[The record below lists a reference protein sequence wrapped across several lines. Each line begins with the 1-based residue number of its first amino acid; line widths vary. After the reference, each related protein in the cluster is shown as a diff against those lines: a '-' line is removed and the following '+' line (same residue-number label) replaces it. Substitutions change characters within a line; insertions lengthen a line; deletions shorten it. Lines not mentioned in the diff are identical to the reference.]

1 MMSASDRPPPTF
13 RGETYAAFLFDM
25 DGTLLDSSRVVERVW
40 SAWAKRH
47 GHEPADVLAV
57 CQGLQY
63 RDTLR
68 RFAKPDIDIEAEAAA
83 LLQAELEDTEGVVAI
98 AGVRAL
104 IDGLDPTRWA
114 IVTSA
119 PRALAEARLRA
130 AGLPIPQYFITGES
144 VRLGKPGPEGFLR
157 AAELLSAPI
166 GECLVFEDSPAGVA
180 AGKAA
185 GAKVAIVGDLVAPC
199 GDDLAIRDYL

>member
-1 MMSASDRPPPTF
+1 MSAFDRSPLVF
-13 RGETYAAFLFDM
+13 RGRAYAAFLFDM

-40 SAWAKRH
+40 TAWAARR
-47 GHEPADVLAV
+47 GHDPAAVLAA

-68 RFAKPDIDIEAEAAA
+68 RFATPEAEIEAEARA
-83 LLQAELEDTEGVVAI
+83 LLQAELDDTEGVVAI
-98 AGVRAL
+98 AGIQAL
-104 IDGLDPTRWA
+104 IEQLDPGRWA

-130 AGLPIPQYFITGES
+130 AGLPIPDHFVTGES
-144 VRLGKPGPEGFLR
+144 VRRGKPDPEGFLK
-157 AAELLSAPI
+157 AAELLGAPI
-166 GECLVFEDSPAGVA
+166 TECLVFEDSPAGVA

-185 GAKVAIVGDLVAPC
+185 GAHVAIVGDLVPASEAS
-199 GDDLAIRDYL
+199 LAIRDYL